1 MKTVDKEGKKGEK
14 EMKKKENRKRGVHI
28 LNYMVTNQYTSE
40 KKPKQ
45 KTKSKTAKGKGDRE
59 LWKTS
64 LTSKEGGG
72 MGCKEEKAKIGWN
85 P

>member
-1 MKTVDKEGKKGEK
+1 
-14 EMKKKENRKRGVHI
+14 
-28 LNYMVTNQYTSE
+28 MVTNQYTSE